1 MLKENETVYYFLEN
15 YELRDLKD
23 CRGLGLPIYRSGDNY
38 IYGQELEC
46 ESVIY
51 ADGRKEVT
59 FKKVNTDEG
68 GN

>member
-1 MLKENETVYYFLEN
+1 MTKENETVYYFLKN
-15 YELRDLKD
+15 YEL
-23 CRGLGLPIYRSGDNY
+23 N
-38 IYGQELEC
+38 ELEC

-59 FKKVNTDEG
+59 FKRINTDEG